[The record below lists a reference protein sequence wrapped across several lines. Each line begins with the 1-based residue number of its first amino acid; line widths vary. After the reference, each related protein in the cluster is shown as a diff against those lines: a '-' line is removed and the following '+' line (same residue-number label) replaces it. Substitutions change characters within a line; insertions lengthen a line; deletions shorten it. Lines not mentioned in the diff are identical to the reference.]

1 MLFMPKQ
8 KKEKKSLL
16 EMDVPF
22 GGVSLIQKV
31 LFAKHLA
38 VMLKSGLP
46 ITEAI
51 SIAQDS
57 ARGKL
62 KKVLGGVLKSVMS
75 GRPLSSSFENYP
87 KVFSGLFVNATYAGE
102 QSGTLEDN
110 LSHVAEQLEKEKE
123 LVSKVKGA
131 MLYPIVVL
139 SAAFILGL
147 AMAFLVLPKIV
158 PLFEGLKMDLP
169 ITTRALIKFSHLIQD
184 HGLALFLGIII
195 FVALIIWLAKQK
207 FSRPVTHWLL
217 LSMPIIKRITRNV
230 NLARFCRI
238 LGTLIKS
245 GINIDEAL
253 EITQKT
259 VGNYYYQKCLAQVS
273 KRIGKGTKLSDN
285 LAEFEKFFPLI
296 VIKMI
301 RVGEESGK
309 LEDTLLYLAGF
320 YEAEVDTATKTLA
333 TAIEPVLLIFIGLI
347 VAILVLSIITPI
359 YKITGGVRR

>member
-1 MLFMPKQ
+1 MPKQ
-8 KKEKKSLL
+8 PKEKKSLL
-16 EMDVPF
+16 EIEVPL
-22 GGVSLIQKV
+22 GGVSLIQKAF
-31 LFAKHLA
+31 FAKHLA
-38 VMLKSGLP
+38 VMLKSGLS
-46 ITEAI
+46 IVEALN
-51 SIAQDS
+51 IAQDS
-57 ARGKL
+57 TRGKL
-62 KKVLGGVLKSVMS
+62 KKVLGGIMKSVRA
-75 GRPLSSSFENYP
+75 GRSLSDSFSNYP
-87 KVFSGLFVNATYAGE
+87 KVFSGLFINATYAGE
-102 QSGTLEDN
+102 QSGTLEEN
-110 LSHVAEQLEKEKE
+110 LGHVAEQLEKEKE

-139 SAAFILGL
+139 AAAFILGL

-184 HGLALFLGIII
+184 YGLVFFLGIII
-195 FVALIIWLAKQK
+195 FIALIIWLAKQK

-217 LSMPIIKRITRNV
+217 LNTPIIKRITRNV

-245 GINIDEAL
+245 GINIDEAM
-253 EITQKT
+253 EIASKT
-259 VGNYYYQKCLAQVS
+259 VGNYYYQRCLAKVS

-301 RVGEESGK
+301 KVGEESGK
-309 LEDTLLYLAGF
+309 LEDTLLYLASF

-333 TAIEPVLLIFIGLI
+333 TAIEPVLLIFIGLV
-347 VAILVLSIITPI
+347 VAFLALSIITPI
-359 YKITGGVRR
+359 YNITGGVSR